1 MLKTE
6 FFLLSCEVFSN
17 VTFVIRSVVA
27 ATHLG
32 ELGAGCVGE
41 SALAGLERG
50 HGPPVVCR
58 GECFVVVHDLGLV
71 DLEGDGGGVDDRVDD
86 VADGAGR
93 ATAVMTVT
101 SPMMVTPVTSS

>member
-1 MLKTE
+1 MSQSD
-6 FFLLSCEVFSN
+6 FFLLSCEIFSN
-17 VTFVIRSVVA
+17 VTFVIRSVT

-58 GECFVVVHDLGLV
+58 RECFVVVHDLGLV
-71 DLEGDGGGVDDRVDD
+71 DLEDGGGVDDRVDD

-93 ATAVMTVT
+93 ATAVTVT
-101 SPMMVTPVTSS
+101 SPMVTPMTSR